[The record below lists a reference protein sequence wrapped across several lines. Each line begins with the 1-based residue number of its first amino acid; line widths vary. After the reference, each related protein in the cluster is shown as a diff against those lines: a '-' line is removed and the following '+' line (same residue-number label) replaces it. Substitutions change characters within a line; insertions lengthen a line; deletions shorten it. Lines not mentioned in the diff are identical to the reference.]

1 MLDRE
6 KVIQGLECCRNG
18 FCFTCPYNDGI
29 DESTA
34 CKQLQV
40 DDALTLLEAQEPRVM
55 TLEEVLL
62 ADKPFFIEKP
72 SNEDGDKEWC
82 GWGIVDTED
91 REAGTIMFAVIGK
104 SQRLLCDVETMG
116 EYFRCWT
123 ARLTEEQRKA
133 VKWND

>member
-1 MLDRE
+1 MRL
-6 KVIQGLECCRNG
+6 
-18 FCFTCPYNDGI
+18 I
-29 DESTA
+29 DA
-34 CKQLQV
+34 
-40 DDALTLLEAQEPRVM
+40 DALCEYANNQKDKTISANDIMRFPTVQPDAPRVM
-55 TLEEVLL
+55 TLEEVLT

-82 GWGIVDTED
+82 GWGVVDTED

-123 ARLTEEQRKA
+123 SRPTDEQRKA
-133 VKWND
+133 ETWE